1 LTTVYG
7 EERTMTHPE
16 RRNKVLQALATAG
29 ADIMLVSKPANVLYL
44 TGFSGEGLAVVAA
57 SEQTALST
65 DGRYQL
71 DAQRQCPDCELLMH
85 RDGHL
90 RGAIQYVKRFPSARL
105 AFESEVVT
113 HAQYERLCRELGE
126 EKLVPTKGIV
136 EKLRLTKDEAE
147 IVQIQRAAA
156 IVDRALADLV
166 AGLQPGPTERE
177 VALELERA
185 ILLGGADAIAF
196 RTIVAAGLSAACPHA
211 VPGPNRLQAGQMVTI
226 DVGGQVNGYCSDMTR
241 TVFLGEPDERFR
253 NIYQTVFQAQAA
265 ALDAV
270 RPAIECRELDRIA
283 REVIAAAGYGD
294 YFCHGLGHG
303 VGLEVHEGP
312 RVSARSDAVLE
323 PGMVITIEPGIYI
336 EGWGGVRIEDLLVV
350 TEDGY
355 RLLTG
360 APKLDFSR

>member
-1 LTTVYG
+1 
-7 EERTMTHPE
+7 
-16 RRNKVLQALATAG
+16 
-29 ADIMLVSKPANVLYL
+29 
-44 TGFSGEGLAVVAA
+44 
-57 SEQTALST
+57 
-65 DGRYQL
+65 
-71 DAQRQCPDCELLMH
+71 
-85 RDGHL
+85 
-90 RGAIQYVKRFPSARL
+90 
-105 AFESEVVT
+105 
-113 HAQYERLCRELGE
+113 
-126 EKLVPTKGIV
+126 
-136 EKLRLTKDEAE
+136 
-147 IVQIQRAAA
+147 
-156 IVDRALADLV
+156 
-166 AGLQPGPTERE
+166 
-177 VALELERA
+177 
-185 ILLGGADAIAF
+185 
-196 RTIVAAGLSAACPHA
+196 
-211 VPGPNRLQAGQMVTI
+211 MVTI

-253 NIYQTVFQAQAA
+253 SIYQTVFQAQAA